1 MARSTEQ
8 DISVAEQY
16 QALTEGAALVER
28 SAVGRLRFGGKDA
41 LDLLNRLSTN
51 QLLDLAP
58 GQGKPTVL
66 TSNKGRII
74 DLLTVFRLE
83 GYLLVLTSAEARQKV
98 AEYIDFYTFS
108 EDVGLKDVTGEAAM
122 LAVTGPTAAEALR
135 QAGVDVQGMALY
147 SALPALLDGIEV
159 LALRTDFLGEPAY
172 DLVAPSDVAR
182 MLRERLREAGATP
195 VSADALG
202 AVRIERGVPAY
213 GSELGEEY
221 NPHEAGLLPFV
232 SFTKGCYVGQ
242 EVVTRL
248 NTYDKVQRRL
258 AGLRWESERLPEK
271 GAAIS
276 VGGDVVGLV
285 TSSARHP
292 VTKAGLGLG
301 YVRKSTA
308 PGVKVAVEAAGGPLE
323 AELVS

>member
-1 MARSTEQ
+1 MVRSAKQATS
-8 DISVAEQY
+8 IAEEY
-16 QALTEGAALVER
+16 EALTKGAALVER

-51 QLLDLAP
+51 QLLDLTP
-58 GQGKPTVL
+58 GQGRPTVL

-83 GYLLVLTSAEARQKV
+83 GHLLVFTSAEARQKV
-98 AEYIDFYTFS
+98 AEYIDFYIFS
-108 EDVGLKDVTGEAAM
+108 EDLGMKDVTGETAM
-122 LAVTGPTAAEALR
+122 LSVTGPVAAEVLR
-135 QAGVDVQGMALY
+135 GASIEAQGMAPY
-147 SALPALLDGIEV
+147 SALPASVDGDEV
-159 LALRTDFLGEPAY
+159 LVLRSDFLGAPGY
-172 DLVAPSDVAR
+172 DLAVPSEVVAT
-182 MLRERLREAGATP
+182 LRERLREAGATFAG
-195 VSADALG
+195 ADALE

-213 GSELGEEY
+213 GNELGEEY

-258 AGLRWESERLPEK
+258 AGLRWRSERLPEK

-276 VGGDVVGLV
+276 VDGDAVGAV

-292 VTKAGLGLG
+292 ATGAGLGLG
-301 YVRKSTA
+301 YVKKSVA
-308 PGVKVAVEAAGGPLE
+308 PEAVVVIEAEGGPIQ
-323 AELVS
+323 AGLVE